1 MKSNHKNIFIFL
13 IIFLIL
19 ILAGIIFSERH
30 DPKNVKYIIDGK
42 QVEGRYFG
50 NEYKTDLNNDGREDV
65 VSLITQD
72 PGGSGIFYYVV
83 AAIKT
88 DGGYIGSDGY
98 FLGDRIAPQTIE
110 ISKNPRHK
118 NVIVVNYADRSA
130 GEPMTTQPTISK
142 SIYLKLDAENM
153 MWGIVEPD
161 FEGESL

>member
-19 ILAGIIFSERH
+19 ILVGIIFSERH
-30 DPKNVKYIIDGK
+30 DPKSAKYIIDGK

-65 VSLITQD
+65 VSLITQE

-88 DGGYIGSDGY
+88 DDGYIGSDGY

-118 NVIVVNYADRSA
+118 KVIVVNYADRSA

-153 MWGIVEPD
+153 IWGIVEPD